1 MTSIQIEDQAM
12 EQTRVSY
19 MAWKILL
26 RMQETVKARQYNLMI
41 YGDQRQAELN
51 MQIFN

>member
-26 RMQETVKARQYNLMI
+26 WMQEAVMAHLYNLMI
-41 YGDQRQAELN
+41 YGDQRQAE
-51 MQIFN
+51 